1 MKNLNILLNL
11 VSQIFYHTQKVVR
24 SNNRVRVRI
33 SKYRWKIISTGLQIK
48 IRQSFGIAIHIWSRR
63 WALLASK
70 FWIIFAILSVEKV
83 IDEKL
88 LFVKYLDLLGSS
100 LLLLVREHWCRW
112 KELKSLAYSL
122 KSITDSFLSYSWNNR
137 VITRSSVAK
146 TANLV
151 VVS

>member
-11 VSQIFYHTQKVVR
+11 VSQIFYYTEKVVR
-24 SNNRVRVRI
+24 SNVRARVRI
-33 SKYRWKIISTGLQIK
+33 SKHRWKIISTGLQIE
-48 IRQSFGIAIHIWSRR
+48 ILQIFSITIHIWSRP

-70 FWIIFAILSVEKV
+70 LWIIFAILSVVKV

-100 LLLLVREHWCRW
+100 LLLLVRKHWCRW

-122 KSITDSFLSYSWNNR
+122 KSITSSFLSYSWNNR
-137 VITRSSVAK
+137 VITWISVA
-146 TANLV
+146 
-151 VVS
+151 

>member
-11 VSQIFYHTQKVVR
+11 VSQIFYHRQKVVK
-24 SNNRVRVRI
+24 SNVRVRVRI
-33 SKYRWKIISTGLQIK
+33 SKHRWKIISTGLQIE
-48 IRQSFGIAIHIWSRR
+48 ILQSLSITTHIWSQP

-70 FWIIFAILSVEKV
+70 FWIIFAILPLEKV

-137 VITRSSVAK
+137 VITRSSVA
-146 TANLV
+146 
-151 VVS
+151 